1 MPYKISACFFAII
14 LLGAF
19 SFRSGERVETLPYYN
34 SADFT
39 PHWIASRGEAL
50 GSISHTIGA
59 FALTD
64 QDGKTVTRKSVKGKI
79 HVANFFFTGC
89 SGICP
94 LMCANFETLQKTFA
108 VDSSVVLLSFS
119 VAPWN
124 DSVAVLKAYAKE
136 HGAIAGKWHLL
147 TGSASEIYALARNSY
162 FAEEEPGVGK
172 DSTQFLHTE
181 HFILVDRDERIRG
194 IYNGTLPLEAQ
205 RLTADIRQLENENN
219 W

>member
-1 MPYKISACFFAII
+1 MPYKISACFFAIV
-14 LLGAF
+14 LLGALG
-19 SFRSGERVETLPYYN
+19 FRNGQPAETLPYYN
-34 SADFT
+34 TAEFT
-39 PHWIASRGEAL
+39 PHWIAGRGEAL
-50 GSISHTIGA
+50 GAITHEIGA
-59 FALTD
+59 FSLTD
-64 QDGKTVTRKSVKGKI
+64 QDGETITRESVRGKI

-94 LMCANFETLQKTFA
+94 LMCANFATLQKTFA
-108 VDSSVVLLSFS
+108 ADSSVELLSFS
-119 VAPWN
+119 VAPWS

-136 HGAIAGKWHLL
+136 HGAISGKWHLL
-147 TGSASEIYALARNSY
+147 TGSAAEIYALARNSY

-205 RLTADIRQLENENN
+205 RLTADIKELETEE
-219 W
+219 